1 MSPSYSVHM
10 IFVCLCRHV
19 DDMDLFMAGVSE
31 RNVAGGAVGPTFACI
46 IGNQFRR
53 ARVGD
58 RFWHERSDPV
68 VGFTE
73 GT

>member
-1 MSPSYSVHM
+1 
-10 IFVCLCRHV
+10 
-19 DDMDLFMAGVSE
+19 MAGVSE